1 MSRRGRKTGLF
12 RSLMDLSPEVR
23 RVLGTQ
29 EALSKY
35 LLSQG
40 IQAPFQS
47 PSGDVTVQFTG
58 GDWIGAV

>member
-1 MSRRGRKTGLF
+1 
-12 RSLMDLSPEVR
+12 MDLSPEVR